1 MKEKPPVRANFK
13 TDHDYNLAYLG
24 FLCLIEPDLKNTY
37 IYNCV
42 IKQLAKDEDADKN
55 KPT

>member
-1 MKEKPPVRANFK
+1 MKEKPPVRANFES
-13 TDHDYNLAYLG
+13 DHDYNLAYLG

-42 IKQLAKDEDADKN
+42 IKQLAKDEDAADKN
-55 KPT
+55 S

>member
-24 FLCLIEPDLKNTY
+24 FLCFMYPDLKGTY
-37 IYNCV
+37 IHQCV
-42 IKQLAKDEDADKN
+42 INQLAKDNDANKN
-55 KPT
+55 H